1 LPRDLSLFRI
11 EPLAP
16 AAEPPPPPL
25 PSVMDRSPPA
35 PATKFDPARIL
46 MQAFAYA
53 KHLRLMA
60 IVFALG
66 ILAGIGYFLYSTPLY
81 QAQSL
86 VFFQAFGSPMRDAE
100 LPETAI
106 STSRASRA
114 LMERLRSQEIQIAAA
129 KRLGLIDGNN
139 ATFEAVLEHV
149 PAVRVAFIDAR
160 NLEVLVQAYEPEVVR
175 QFCSA
180 LVEEFQKSQEA
191 GWKEFRDDALNHY
204 ALQLTELEKKVAE
217 NVDSLTNMERDQQFT
232 EVTIEQQN
240 LLQIPKD
247 LVETRERL
255 KRMDDIKA
263 TLTRYES
270 ENQNGEKLV
279 SILSLLSN
287 FEKETEVEVGTVV
300 RRSFS
305 VSRTAAAPKAS
316 AEVEVVTPSEVEG
329 LEPWRDVERRKRL
342 LETQIEEA
350 KAVYLPEHPK
360 MKELLEER
368 EALQR
373 SLNTEMLVLR
383 EKFNLEYQR
392 LNEKVAQLQDRI
404 PEYQRVT
411 EELGRSS
418 IQYSSIEQAQV
429 MWDKA
434 RERLAEKLATVT
446 FSEEFDWVQLRFK
459 GHTSLRDEVPISPN
473 KRKLLMLS
481 LLLGLAGAIGIPTVL
496 NLLDN
501 SATSLSQLED
511 YIGLKGIGIVPL
523 TDSTIL
529 EAVHRSP
536 AQGAKVANYLLEC
549 FRNVRANIGLDSRFD
564 GRPSQVILVT
574 SARPQE
580 GKTTQSANL
589 AWAYHSMG
597 ERVLLVDCDLRRG
610 RQHALLKLD
619 NSEGMSRM
627 LTGQISPAAAV
638 VSTGQPGF
646 DAIARGPIIPG
657 STELLC
663 QEAFSRLV
671 QEWRKHYDRIILD
684 CPPVLG
690 LSESSSL
697 QRLADGIVLVVKAEK
712 TSMKD
717 VRDAVAV
724 LKKTGAYFYGFVL
737 NGVDFTKVGNYYQ
750 YYYYSTT
757 YYDQFEPDPE
767 AKPSEPALPLPE
779 SSNDRTA
786 KAPPP
791 PSPIVAPAPE
801 SPQAFSQTR
810 GHAAPVTSAPAP
822 QRPPQPEPRRA
833 LSDAA
838 PANRPSPMPAPATS
852 PSAKSANPLPTI
864 PASLAH
870 FSEDQRWQQER
881 AELERRQLD
890 AEWSQAVERKASRT
904 SQPPSEPS

>member
-1 LPRDLSLFRI
+1 MDSSNS
-11 EPLAP
+11 P
-16 AAEPPPPPL
+16 AA
-25 PSVMDRSPPA
+25 
-35 PATKFDPARIL
+35 KFDPFVLLRQVFTYL
-46 MQAFAYA
+46 

-60 IVFALG
+60 ILFALG
-66 ILAGIGYFLYSTPLY
+66 LLGGIGYFLYSTPLY
-81 QAQSL
+81 QARSL
-86 VFFQAFGSPMRDAE
+86 VFFQAFGSPMRDAD

-129 KRLGLIDGNN
+129 KSLGLLDDSN
-139 ATFEAVLEHV
+139 ATLEALVDHV

-160 NLEVLVQAYEPEVVR
+160 NLEVLVQAYDPDVVR
-175 QFCSA
+175 NFCAA
-180 LVEEFQKSQEA
+180 LVAEFQKTQEA
-191 GWKEFRDDALNHY
+191 GWKEFRDDALDHY

-255 KRMDDIKA
+255 KRMDGIKE
-263 TLTRYES
+263 TLARYEA

-305 VSRTAAAPKAS
+305 ASRSAAAAKDVAD
-316 AEVEVVTPSEVEG
+316 VEVVTPSEVEG
-329 LEPWRDVERRKRL
+329 LEPWRDVERKKRQ
-342 LETQIEEA
+342 LEPQIEEA
-350 KAVYLPEHPK
+350 KAIYLPEHPK
-360 MKELLEER
+360 MKELLAEMDS
-368 EALQR
+368 LQR
-373 SLNTEMLVLR
+373 TLNTEMLVQR

-404 PEYQRVT
+404 PEYQKIT

-418 IQYSSIEQAQV
+418 IQYSSIEQAQL

-459 GHTSLRDEVPISPN
+459 GHTSLRDKEPISPN
-473 KRKLLMLS
+473 KRKLVMLS

-523 TDSTIL
+523 TEKEFI
-529 EAVHRSP
+529 EEVHRSP
-536 AQGAKVANYLLEC
+536 AQGSKTPNFLLEC
-549 FRNVRANIGLDSRFD
+549 FRVIRANIGLDSKFE
-564 GRPSQVILVT
+564 GMASQVILVT

-610 RQHALLKLD
+610 RQHVLLKLD
-619 NSEGMSRM
+619 NSQGMSHM
-627 LTGQISPAAAV
+627 LTGQISPRAAV
-638 VSTGQPGF
+638 LSTGQKGF
-646 DAIARGPIIPG
+646 DAIPRGPIIPG
-657 STELLC
+657 STEMLC
-663 QEAFSRLV
+663 QEGFSLLV
-671 QEWRKHYDRIILD
+671 QEWRTRYDRIILD

-690 LSESSSL
+690 LSESASL
-697 QRLADGIVLVVKAEK
+697 QRLADGLVLVVRSEK

-717 VRDAVAV
+717 VKDAVT
-724 LKKTGAYFYGFVL
+724 LLRKTGAHFFGFVL
-737 NGVDFTKVGNYYQ
+737 NGVDLSKIGNYYQ
-750 YYYYSTT
+750 YYYYSAQ
-757 YYDQFEPDPE
+757 YYDQLDGEPEEITGSLGGGPIVGVNTAPLPQPLPDPDL
-767 AKPSEPALPLPE
+767 APKPHSP
-779 SSNDRTA
+779 STI
-786 KAPPP
+786 APPAGAA
-791 PSPIVAPAPE
+791 SQVTRRQPAQE
-801 SPQAFSQTR
+801 AAKS
-810 GHAAPVTSAPAP
+810 GAAPVRQEPPAP
-822 QRPPQPEPRRA
+822 G
-833 LSDAA
+833 AA
-838 PANRPSPMPAPATS
+838 PASVQTAHAKPTAPPLAGRPAAAGFSPEEPNR
-852 PSAKSANPLPTI
+852 
-864 PASLAH
+864 
-870 FSEDQRWQQER
+870 QQAR
-881 AELERRQLD
+881 AEQERRQLES
-890 AEWSQAVERKASRT
+890 EWSQVAERKPTRT
-904 SQPPSEPS
+904 PRPPSEPS

>member
-1 LPRDLSLFRI
+1 
-11 EPLAP
+11 
-16 AAEPPPPPL
+16 
-25 PSVMDRSPPA
+25 MDRSPPT
-35 PATKFDPARIL
+35 PAAKFDPAKIL
-46 MQAFAYA
+46 IAAFAYA

-60 IVFALG
+60 IIFVIG
-66 ILAGIGYFLYSTPLY
+66 VLAGIGYFLYSTPLY

-106 STSRASRA
+106 RTSRASRA

-129 KRLGLIDGNN
+129 KRLGLIDEND
-139 ATFEAVLEHV
+139 ATFEAVIRHV
-149 PAVRVAFIDAR
+149 PTVRVTFIDAR
-160 NLEVLVQAYEPEVVR
+160 NLDVLVQAYDPVVVR
-175 QFCSA
+175 EFCSA

-191 GWKEFRDDALNHY
+191 GWKEFRDDALDHY

-217 NVDSLTNMERDQQFT
+217 NVDSLTSMERDQQFT

-240 LLQIPKD
+240 LLQIPKE

-255 KRMDDIKA
+255 KRMDDIRD
-263 TLTRYES
+263 TLARYEA
-270 ENQNGEKLV
+270 ENETGEKLV

-300 RRSFS
+300 RRSFA
-305 VSRTAAAPKAS
+305 VSRTAAAPKQT
-316 AEVEVVTPSEVEG
+316 EVEVVTPSEVEG
-329 LEPWRDVERRKRL
+329 LEPWRDVERRKRV

-368 EALQR
+368 DNLQR

-392 LNEKVAQLQDRI
+392 LNEKIVQLQNRI

-418 IQYSSIEQAQV
+418 IQYSSIEQAQM

-501 SATSLSQLED
+501 SATSLSQLEE
-511 YIGLKGIGIVPL
+511 YVGLKGIGIVPL

-610 RQHALLKLD
+610 RQHVLLKLD
-619 NSEGMSRM
+619 NSDGMSRM
-627 LTGQISPAAAV
+627 LTGQISPAVAV

-646 DAIARGPIIPG
+646 DAITRGPIIPG

-663 QEAFSRLV
+663 QEGFSRLV

-697 QRLADGIVLVVKAEK
+697 QRLADGVVLVVRAEK

-717 VRDAVAV
+717 VRDAVTV

-757 YYDQFEPDPE
+757 YYDQFEADPE
-767 AKPSEPALPLPE
+767 PKPSEPAFPLPE
-779 SSNDRTA
+779 YTNDR
-786 KAPPP
+786 KVDSS
-791 PSPIVAPAPE
+791 SPIVAPTFEAP
-801 SPQAFSQTR
+801 QTVSQSR
-810 GHAAPVTSAPAP
+810 GHAAPALASPTPPFLPASDAPT
-822 QRPPQPEPRRA
+822 QRPPQPEQRRP
-833 LSDAA
+833 LPDAD
-838 PANRPSPMPAPATS
+838 PANRPAPMPAPAAS
-852 PSAKSANPLPTI
+852 QSVKPANPQPMI

-890 AEWSQAVERKASRT
+890 AEWSQAAERKASRAG
-904 SQPPSEPS
+904 QPPSEPS

>member
-1 LPRDLSLFRI
+1 MDSSNS
-11 EPLAP
+11 P
-16 AAEPPPPPL
+16 AA
-25 PSVMDRSPPA
+25 
-35 PATKFDPARIL
+35 KFDPFVLLRQVFTYL
-46 MQAFAYA
+46 

-60 IVFALG
+60 ILFALG
-66 ILAGIGYFLYSTPLY
+66 LLGGIGYFLYSTPLY
-81 QAQSL
+81 QARSL
-86 VFFQAFGSPMRDAE
+86 VFFQAFGSPMRDAD

-129 KRLGLIDGNN
+129 KSLGLLDDSN
-139 ATFEAVLEHV
+139 ATLEALVDHV

-160 NLEVLVQAYEPEVVR
+160 NLEVLVQAYDPDVVR
-175 QFCSA
+175 NFCAA
-180 LVEEFQKSQEA
+180 LVAEFQKTQEA
-191 GWKEFRDDALNHY
+191 GWKEFRDDALDHY

-255 KRMDDIKA
+255 KRMDGIKE
-263 TLTRYES
+263 TLARYEA

-305 VSRTAAAPKAS
+305 ASRSAAAAKDVAD
-316 AEVEVVTPSEVEG
+316 VEVVTPSEVEG
-329 LEPWRDVERRKRL
+329 LEPWRDVERKKRQ
-342 LETQIEEA
+342 LEPQIEEA
-350 KAVYLPEHPK
+350 KAIYLPEHPK
-360 MKELLEER
+360 MKELLAEMDN
-368 EALQR
+368 LQR
-373 SLNTEMLVLR
+373 TLNTEMLVQR

-404 PEYQRVT
+404 PEYQKIT

-418 IQYSSIEQAQV
+418 IQYSSIEQAQL

-459 GHTSLRDEVPISPN
+459 GHTSLRDKEPISPN
-473 KRKLLMLS
+473 KRKLVMLS

-501 SATSLSQLED
+501 SASSLSQLED

-523 TDSTIL
+523 TDKEFI
-529 EAVHRSP
+529 EEVHRSP
-536 AQGAKVANYLLEC
+536 AQGSKTPNFLLEC
-549 FRNVRANIGLDSRFD
+549 FRVIRANIGLDSKFE
-564 GRPSQVILVT
+564 GMASHVILVT

-610 RQHALLKLD
+610 RQHVLLKLD
-619 NSEGMSRM
+619 NSQGMSHM
-627 LTGQISPAAAV
+627 LTGQISPRAAV
-638 VSTGQPGF
+638 LSTGQKDF
-646 DAIARGPIIPG
+646 DAIPRGPIIPG
-657 STELLC
+657 STEMLC
-663 QEAFSRLV
+663 QEGFALLV
-671 QEWRKHYDRIILD
+671 QEWRTRYDRIILD

-690 LSESSSL
+690 LSESASL
-697 QRLADGIVLVVKAEK
+697 QRLADGLVLVVRSEK

-717 VRDAVAV
+717 VKDAVT
-724 LKKTGAYFYGFVL
+724 LLRKTGAHFFGFVL
-737 NGVDFTKVGNYYQ
+737 NGVDLSKIGNYYQ
-750 YYYYSTT
+750 YYYYSAQ
-757 YYDQFEPDPE
+757 YYDQFDGEPEEITGSLGGGPIVGVNTAPLPQPLPDPDL
-767 AKPSEPALPLPE
+767 APKPHSP
-779 SSNDRTA
+779 STI
-786 KAPPP
+786 APPAGAA
-791 PSPIVAPAPE
+791 SQVTRRQPAQE
-801 SPQAFSQTR
+801 AAKS
-810 GHAAPVTSAPAP
+810 GAAPVRQEPPAP
-822 QRPPQPEPRRA
+822 GA
-833 LSDAA
+833 V
-838 PANRPSPMPAPATS
+838 PAPVQTAHAKPIAPPLAGRPAAAGFS
-852 PSAKSANPLPTI
+852 PEEPN
-864 PASLAH
+864 
-870 FSEDQRWQQER
+870 RQQAR
-881 AELERRQLD
+881 AEQERRQLES
-890 AEWSQAVERKASRT
+890 EWSQVAERKPTRT
-904 SQPPSEPS
+904 PRPPSEPS